1 MEVALCCKV
10 CVGNSFC
17 LAFLC
22 TLSFSVSS
30 KSFYCHSYEN
40 NRGVYRLFP
49 YWNSMLILWPEP
61 IALCFHTLTNCPI
74 CKCFR
79 LISLQMPGGYR
90 GWETATSQVSLELRG
105 WPAAAQTQEPLGSGF
120 CVKWK
125 FKSGPLPL
133 SLLVSGPADHQT
145 RKRKFLA
152 SAPVPA
158 SHRAQRRFGW
168 SQQGW
173 LSHGRPNCPRC
184 GNTAPSPESIGPAR
198 LPRRAPHPDRRIH

>member
-1 MEVALCCKV
+1 MKAPLCRKV
-10 CVGNSFC
+10 CVRNSFC
-17 LAFLC
+17 LAILC

-49 YWNSMLILWPEP
+49 YWNSMLITLARAHRPLFSYSYELP
-61 IALCFHTLTNCPI
+61 ISQALCFDIHV
-74 CKCFR
+74 
-79 LISLQMPGGYR
+79 SDGGCG

-105 WPAAAQTQEPLGSGF
+105 WPAATQPQETLGSDF
-120 CVKWK
+120 CGKWK